1 MSESAQAVTPTFGEH
16 MRMRPGMY
24 MRNLSIIG
32 FFDIT
37 KSLLEETTLDATA
50 PVVTVGVLSSERVTF
65 SVNHISI
72 TPLLKLLE
80 LVYEDERAVGGF
92 WALLLFLYF
101 GDPAVITFRGEGM
114 ETIFTGKAG
123 KIERSANVY
132 NGTGNELIIDF
143 KIDRTILPGI
153 SLMFEMLVR
162 PLSEYAM
169 LRPQCKIILEDHS
182 GGELQRNIFHYPTG
196 LSHKMDELIQC
207 THAFRRSKIEI
218 KASIEGYKYQ
228 IVLSLGQEELNT
240 PVIETYAGIWVMK
253 FKGSLYKGVVAGLRN
268 ALKSNTGKKIA
279 EKNVRRG
286 LLMLASVD
294 GPQLCFSGATREKL
308 DMPEVK
314 NAAQKLVRRELS
326 AWFANNPGVSDS
338 IVRR

>member
-1 MSESAQAVTPTFGEH
+1 

-24 MRNLSIIG
+24 MGNLSITG

-37 KSLLEETTLDATA
+37 KKLLEETTLDAMA
-50 PVVTVGVLSSERVTF
+50 PVVTVGVWSSERITF

-92 WALLLFLYF
+92 WSFLLFLYF
-101 GDPAVITFRGEGM
+101 GDPVVITFRDEGV
-114 ETIFTGKAG
+114 ETVFIGKAG
-123 KIERSANVY
+123 KVERSANAY
-132 NGTGNELIIDF
+132 NGTGNELVIDF

-169 LRPQCKIILEDHS
+169 LRPQCRIILEDHS
-182 GGELQRNIFHYPTG
+182 GGELQRNVFHYPTG

-207 THAFRRSKIEI
+207 THASKRSKIEI

-240 PVIETYAGIWVMK
+240 PVVETYAGIRMMK
-253 FKGSLYKGVVAGLRN
+253 FKGSLYKGVLAGLRD
-268 ALKSNTGKKIA
+268 ALKATTGKELSK
-279 EKNVRRG
+279 KRVRPG

-294 GPQLCFSGATREKL
+294 GAPLCFSGATMEKL

-314 NAAQKLVRRELS
+314 KAAQKLVSRELS
-326 AWFANNPGVSDS
+326 AWFANNPEVRDS